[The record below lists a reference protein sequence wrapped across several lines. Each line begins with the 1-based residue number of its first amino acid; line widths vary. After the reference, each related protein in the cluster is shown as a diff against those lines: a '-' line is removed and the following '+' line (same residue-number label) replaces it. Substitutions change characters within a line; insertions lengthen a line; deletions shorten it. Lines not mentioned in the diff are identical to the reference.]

1 MKKEKLLSLC
11 MGAGLSLSI
20 LLAGCSGGQADQ
32 TPTPTDPP
40 APSAAPSTSVTYQ
53 WDFAKKN
60 DSIND
65 LKAECDQ
72 KGTVVSLEYDT
83 PAYAVND
90 LLGLDETLHKKLS
103 IYLPY
108 GYDEAKQYN
117 ILYLL
122 HGTEG
127 ETDGPMEEFWL
138 VQWGDQTCNVLDN
151 MIKNG
156 LCEPLIVV
164 TPTYYSRVDGHPLG
178 GAEAEALA
186 EKLNDSYMTSK
197 GEGDECEQ
205 NIWPHYF
212 AQELRSNIIPAVE
225 SQYLTY
231 ANKDVSEE
239 NLIATREHRAF
250 AGLSRGA
257 MTVARSGL
265 TQSAD
270 LFAWFGSFSGA
281 WQEFDN
287 FKAALEGEFK
297 DYEIKFWF
305 NGNGKGD
312 FALDNHTEF
321 CEKVLSEMPDKFVD
335 GENYAFVTLRDGGHM
350 YMSWIVDLYN
360 SLLVFFK

>member
-1 MKKEKLLSLC
+1 MVKKAITLILTGLLMTASLTACGNQSAGNPTPSPADPTQPASAASEYRWDFMKKN
-11 MGAGLSLSI
+11 GSI
-20 LLAGCSGGQADQ
+20 D
-32 TPTPTDPP
+32 
-40 APSAAPSTSVTYQ
+40 
-53 WDFAKKN
+53 
-60 DSIND
+60 D

-90 LLGLDETLHKKLS
+90 LLGLDETLHKKMT

-108 GYDEAKQYN
+108 GYDETKQYN
-117 ILYLL
+117 VLYLL

-127 ETDGPMEEFWL
+127 DADGPMEEFWL

-164 TPTYYSRVDGHPLG
+164 APTYYSRVEGHPLG

-186 EKLNDSYMTSK
+186 AKLNDSYVSGE
-197 GEGDECEQ
+197 GEGDEREQ
-205 NIWPHYF
+205 NIWPNYF
-212 AQELRSNIIPAVE
+212 GQELRNNIIPAVE

-265 TQSAD
+265 TQNAD
-270 LFAWFGSFSGA
+270 IFAWFGSFSGA
-281 WQEFDN
+281 WQDFDN
-287 FKAALEGEFK
+287 FKAALEGPFK

-321 CEKVLSEMPDKFVD
+321 CEKALTEMPDKFVD

-350 YMSWIVDLYN
+350 YLSWIVDLYN

>member
-1 MKKEKLLSLC
+1 MMKKAMTLML
-11 MGAGLSLSI
+11 AGLLMIASLSACGNQS
-20 LLAGCSGGQADQ
+20 AGSPTPSPA
-32 TPTPTDPP
+32 TPTQP
-40 APSAAPSTSVTYQ
+40 ASAAPAYQ
-53 WDFAKKN
+53 WDFANKN
-60 DSIND
+60 GSIDD

-117 ILYLL
+117 VLYLL

-138 VQWGDQTCNVLDN
+138 IQWGEQTCNVLDN

-164 TPTYYSRVDGHPLG
+164 TPTYYSRVEGHPLG

-186 EKLNDSYMTSK
+186 EKLNDSYVSGE
-197 GEGDECEQ
+197 GEGDEREQ

-212 AQELRSNIIPAVE
+212 AQELRNNIIPAVE

-265 TQSAD
+265 TQNAD
-270 LFAWFGSFSGA
+270 IFAWFGSFSGA
-281 WQEFDN
+281 WQVFDN

-312 FALDNHTEF
+312 FALDNHKEF
-321 CEKVLSEMPDKFVD
+321 CEKALSEMPDKFVD

-350 YMSWIVDLYN
+350 YVSWIVDLYN

>member
-1 MKKEKLLSLC
+1 MMKKAMTLMLAGLLLAALLSAC
-11 MGAGLSLSI
+11 GNQSAGS
-20 LLAGCSGGQADQ
+20 
-32 TPTPTDPP
+32 PTPDPATTPQP
-40 APSAAPSTSVTYQ
+40 AGASSYQ
-53 WDFAKKN
+53 WDFVNKN
-60 DSIND
+60 GSIEN
-65 LKAECDQ
+65 LKTECDQ

-117 ILYLL
+117 VLYLL

-164 TPTYYSRVDGHPLG
+164 TPSYYSRVDDHPLG
-178 GAEAEALA
+178 SAEVEALA
-186 EKLNDSYMTSK
+186 EKLNDSYVS
-197 GEGDECEQ
+197 GEGDGDEREQ
-205 NIWPHYF
+205 NIWPNYF
-212 AQELRSNIIPAVE
+212 GQELRNNIIPAVE

-239 NLIATREHRAF
+239 NLIATRDHRAF

-265 TQSAD
+265 TNNAD
-270 LFAWFGSFSGA
+270 IFAWFGSFSGA
-281 WQEFDN
+281 WQEFDH

-297 DYEIKFWF
+297 DYDIRFWF

-312 FALDNHTEF
+312 FALDNHKEF
-321 CEKVLSEMPDKFVD
+321 CEKALAEMPDKFVD
-335 GENYAFVTLRDGGHM
+335 GENFAFVTLRDGGHM
-350 YMSWIVDLYN
+350 YVSWIVDLYN